1 MKYDFYIGID
11 VGIRGGITII
21 ENGKID
27 VFCMPIMQKIVNKK
41 KKNIYDLKK
50 IVEILKPYSNKN
62 VLCLVEIQ
70 SVRPGEGG
78 VSAQSNGKGWGQLLG
93 VTTALGF
100 NVVEVSSQ
108 RWKKHFPQLNTPS
121 IIAKKELMSELRKN
135 AKLLK
140 GKIEKKA
147 NTKELE
153 KLSRQIKLEAK
164 KAAIELVKK
173 DYPDIDLVV
182 KKTESD
188 GLAESILIA
197 KFGLENQDL
206 LNIKE

>member
-1 MKYDFYIGID
+1 MEYICVIGID
-11 VGIRGGITII
+11 PGLKGGCTII
-21 ENGKID
+21 ENGKFS
-27 VFCMPIMQKIVNKK
+27 VFCIPTIQKIVNKK

-50 IVEILKPYSNKN
+50 IVEILKPYSNKS
-62 VLCLVEIQ
+62 VLYVIETQ
-70 SVRPGEGG
+70 GVRMGEGS
-78 VSAQSNGKGWGQLLG
+78 VSAMTIGKGFGQLLG
-93 VTTALGF
+93 VAMALGF
-100 NVVEVSSQ
+100 EVVEVGAA

-121 IIAKKELMSELRKN
+121 IIAKKEQMSELRKN
-135 AKLLK
+135 GKLLK
-140 GKIEKKA
+140 EKNDKKL

-173 DYPDIDLVV
+173 DYPDIDLLV
-182 KKTESD
+182 KRTESD

-206 LNIKE
+206 LNFKE